1 MSIAISAEQLAIQA
15 SIRKWASAADPLATV
30 RTLEPGRTPPDE
42 PTTVGTL
49 EPGRTP
55 PDEPTTVRTLEPGRA
70 PAAEPGTRET
80 DAHEPAEAP
89 PETAEARHWAD
100 LAELGVFAIAVP
112 EEHGGAGGDALDL
125 AAALEEVTAA
135 LVPGPILPTL
145 LAELVL
151 LTQPTHP
158 AAKQLLPEL
167 AAGTASVAVAV
178 DRNAEATATRLP
190 GGALRVRGR
199 FGPLLG
205 AGSAT
210 HLLLAAGDTW
220 FLLPADH
227 PDVRLTPRTPLDFSR
242 TLADAEL
249 TDVVAAPDAVLDDLP
264 PGRVLDLAALL
275 AAVEATAIAG
285 WCVRTAT
292 EYAKV
297 RRQFG
302 HPIGSFQAIKHLCAG
317 MLCRAE
323 RCTALA
329 WDAARALHTEPAEAA
344 LAASA
349 AAAIALDA
357 AVDNAKDC
365 VQVLGGIG
373 FTWEHD
379 AHLYLRRALA
389 LRQLFGGG
397 SRWRRRSAALAL
409 DGVRRS
415 LRTPVPAEIEHAV
428 PAEVRHAAPAEAGH
442 AAPAEAGHAVRARVD
457 EIAALPPERRRA
469 ALAEAGYLAPE
480 WPAPYGL
487 DADPAEQLAIDQ
499 ELARA
504 GVQRPELAIAGWAV
518 PTILRHGTAAQQERF
533 AGPSLRG
540 ELTWC
545 QLFSEPEAGSDLA
558 GLRTRAVRVAGGW
571 RLTGQKV
578 WTSLAAQADWG
589 ICLARTDPAAAKH
602 RGLTYFLVAM
612 RDPGID
618 IRPLREITGRSMFN
632 EVFLDDVFVPDECV
646 VGEPGD
652 GWRLARGTLA
662 FERVAMGRGSSLGE
676 AVEELL
682 AAVRGGPRAGDPLV
696 LDQLGALVADGL
708 AVSLLDLRSILRR
721 LHGTPAGT
729 ESAVAKL
736 VGVGHRQA
744 VAEAALVLSGADGAT
759 AGEITE
765 QFLLTRCLSIAG
777 GTTQILL
784 TLVAERVL
792 GLPREG

>member
-15 SIRKWASAADPLATV
+15 SIRKWASAAGPLATV
-30 RTLEPGRTPPDE
+30 RALEPGRP
-42 PTTVGTL
+42 
-49 EPGRTP
+49 
-55 PDEPTTVRTLEPGRA
+55 
-70 PAAEPGTRET
+70 
-80 DAHEPAEAP
+80 PAEAA
-89 PETAEARHWAD
+89 TAQHWAD
-100 LAELGVFAIAVP
+100 LAGLGVFAIAVP
-112 EEHGGAGGDALDL
+112 EQYGGAGGDVVDL

-151 LTQPTHP
+151 IGLADRP
-158 AAKQLLPEL
+158 AAKRLLPEL
-167 AAGTASVAVAV
+167 ATGTASVAMSLNGGTLDTRTPNMGNRDA
-178 DRNAEATATRLP
+178 DTPDTGTGETRTPDPGARDSGASEAGALTATRLS
-190 GGALRVRGR
+190 GGALCVRGR
-199 FGPLLG
+199 FGSLLG
-205 AGSAT
+205 AGAT

-220 FLLPADH
+220 FVIPADH
-227 PDVRLTPRTPLDFSR
+227 PGVRLSPRTPLDFSR
-242 TLADAEL
+242 ALAEVEL
-249 TDVVAAPDAVLDDLP
+249 TDVVVAPDAVLGDGLRD
-264 PGRVLDLAALL
+264 RVRDAAAMLG
-275 AAVEATAIAG
+275 AVEAAAVAG
-285 WCVRTAT
+285 WCLRTAT

-302 HPIGSFQAIKHLCAG
+302 HPIGSFQAVKHLCAS

-329 WDAARALHTEPAEAA
+329 WDAARAFGTAPGEAA

-365 VQVLGGIG
+365 IQVLGGIG

-389 LRQLFGGG
+389 VRQLLGGG
-397 SRWRRRSAALAL
+397 PVWRRRSATLAL
-409 DGVRRS
+409 GGARRS
-415 LRTPVPAEIEHAV
+415 LRIPVPT
-428 PAEVRHAAPAEAGH
+428 EVGD
-442 AAPAEAGHAVRARVD
+442 AVRTRVE
-457 EIAALPPERRRA
+457 EIAARPEHQHRA
-469 ALAEAGYLAPE
+469 ALAETGYLAPE

-487 DADPAEQLAIDQ
+487 EAGPAEQLTIDE

-504 GVQRPELAIAGWAV
+504 GVQRPDLAIAGWAV
-518 PTILRHGTAAQQERF
+518 PTILRHGTAAQRERF

-540 ELTWC
+540 EITWC

-558 GLRTRAVRVAGGW
+558 SLRTRAQRVDGGW

-578 WTSLAAQADWG
+578 WTSRAGQADWG

-602 RGLTYFLVAM
+602 RGLSYFLVAM

-652 GWRLARGTLA
+652 GWRLARGTLE
-662 FERVAMGRGSSLGE
+662 FERVAIGRGSSLGE
-676 AVEELL
+676 GMEKLVAT
-682 AAVRGGPRAGDPLV
+682 VRGGPQAEDPIV
-696 LDQLGALVADGL
+696 LDRLGALVADGL
-708 AVSLLDLRSILRR
+708 AVSLLGLRSVLHR
-721 LHGTPAGT
+721 LHGTPSAA

-736 VGVGHRQA
+736 VGVGQRQA
-744 VAEAALVLSGADGAT
+744 IAEAALVWSGADGAT
-759 AGEITE
+759 AGAVAE